1 MLSEARH
8 IVAVAYFAIL
18 LSQPALVSEGPSH
31 ADGAPDL
38 GIYSEDSF
46 QPVIVALH
54 AFGSVRYIA
63 TPYWVLDRRR
73 GDIVFEG
80 GKTVAETTEQ
90 TVIVVLVL
98 QQVPVYTDAGI
109 GSAGLVID
117 LRTLVAGISLAI
129 SQLEDRIVLVLEIDT
144 ERSFVLTVIADHQL
158 NRSDDIYSH
167 SHSTEER
174 DGILF
179 HSSHLL
185 LVLCIRRSASQHQKT
200 SQKESSFLYGFCH
213 LHRSCFGYP
222 HGCCLSGDCR
232 NRYRNALWMHHNLPL
247 YC

>member
-1 MLSEARH
+1 MLTEARH

-18 LSQPALVSEGPSH
+18 LSQPAFVSEAPSH
-31 ADGAPDL
+31 ADRAPDL

-54 AFGSVRYIA
+54 AFGSIRNIA
-63 TPYWVLDRRR
+63 TPYRILDRRR
-73 GDIVFEG
+73 GDIVFEEG
-80 GKTVAETTEQ
+80 ETIAEATEQ

-98 QQVPVYTDAGI
+98 QQVPVYTNAGI

-144 ERSFVLTVIADHQL
+144 EGCLILAVIADHQL

-167 SHSTEER
+167 SHSAEER
-174 DGILF
+174 DGILL

-185 LVLCIRRSASQHQKT
+185 LVLCIRRSTSQHQKT
-200 SQKESSFLYGFCH
+200 SQKKSSFLYSFCH
-213 LHRSCFGYP
+213 LQRNSLGYP
-222 HGCCLSGDCR
+222 HGSCLSGDCR
-232 NRYRNALWMHHNLPL
+232 NRYRNVL
-247 YC
+247 